1 MVSLLED
8 SDNNST
14 ELANYKQWSYSLLL
28 SSLCMYTCTM
38 LTTRLPDR
46 TGVKRRYQAACLQ
59 AMVLQSLLR
68 YTARRP
74 YSGLVKSLCRWVLQK
89 EQILEVFSHARVAV
103 HDAFSPCL

>member
-1 MVSLLED
+1 MVSLLEG

-74 YSGLVKSLCRWVLQK
+74 YSGLVQK
-89 EQILEVFSHARVAV
+89 EQMVEVFSHACVAG